1 LTKERIKP
9 LNILLLALNA
19 KYIHSSLALRSIK
32 AYCEEYINSIEL
44 LETTINNN
52 ENEIIKEIY
61 KVSPDVLG
69 ISCYIWNMSFIKIL
83 IPTLKKILPQMTII
97 LGGPEVSYQS
107 QELLTILDVDFIM
120 EGEGEET
127 WQEYLDYRFKNHKSL
142 SEIDGLV
149 YKQGTVINKNRARTP
164 LNLEYLP
171 FVYDNLTGLEHKI
184 IYYEASRGC
193 PFNCQYCLSSIQ
205 SGVRF
210 VPVDRVKEHLH
221 YFCDNRVKQVKFV
234 DRTFNANK
242 KYALALWHYII
253 AHDNGYTNFHFEIA
267 AELIDEEMITLLKG
281 ARKGL
286 IQFEIGVQ
294 STNPKVLATIK
305 RKMPYEEISKI
316 VLQIKALANIHQHL
330 DLIAGLPFEDYTSF
344 KNSFNDVIALRP
356 EQFQLGFLKV
366 LKGSGLRKNAAAY
379 GLVYKQEP
387 PYEILYTDA
396 LSYNEI
402 LRLHSIEEMLERYY
416 NSERFKTSLEY
427 LFTCFES
434 PFSFFEA
441 LALYWEQKGY
451 DLIQHNKMS
460 YTLKLCEFCLTCSQI
475 NPELIKEFL
484 RFDYLKHEHLKE
496 IPTELQTLD
505 SSSYK
510 EADNSLLKND
520 DFINIRAPHLI
531 ALSTR
536 QRHKITHIEHFKYH
550 LYKAY
555 TTGIYE
561 EVAVLKE
568 PCSILFDYAS
578 QNTKCILLS

>member
-1 LTKERIKP
+1 

-32 AYCEEYINSIEL
+32 AYCKEYTASIKL

-69 ISCYIWNMSFIKIL
+69 ISCYIWNMSFIKLL

-107 QELLTILDVDFIM
+107 EELLTALGVDCIM

-127 WQEYLDYRFKNHKSL
+127 WQEYLDYRFKDLYSL
-142 SEIDGLV
+142 SEIEGLI
-149 YKQGTVINKNRARTP
+149 YKQGTVIKKNKARTP
-164 LNLEYLP
+164 LNLEHLP
-171 FVYDNLTGLEHKI
+171 FVYNNLTGLEHKI

-205 SGVRF
+205 NGVRF

-267 AELIDEEMITLLKG
+267 AELIDEEMIEVLSG

-294 STNPKVLATIK
+294 STNPKVLDTIK
-305 RKMPYEEISKI
+305 RKMPFEEISKI
-316 VLQIKALANIHQHL
+316 VLQIKALDNIHQHL

-387 PYEILYTDA
+387 PYEILYTNA
-396 LSYNEI
+396 LSYDEI

-427 LFTCFES
+427 LFNCFES

-441 LALYWEQKGY
+441 LAIYWEQKGY

-460 YTLKLCEFCLTCSQI
+460 YVLRLCEFCLTKPQI
-475 NPELIKEFL
+475 NSELIKEFL

-496 IPTELQTLD
+496 IPSELQTLD
-505 SSSYK
+505 NSSYK
-510 EADNSLLKND
+510 ETDNSLLKND
-520 DFINIRAPHLI
+520 DFIGALAPHLI
-531 ALSTR
+531 ALSSR
-536 QRHKITHIEHFKYH
+536 QRHKITHIEHFKYPI
-550 LYKAY
+550 YKAY
-555 TTGIYE
+555 TTGIYQE
-561 EVAVLKE
+561 SAVLQE
-568 PCSILFDYAS
+568 PCGILFDYSS